1 MISLRISRGE
11 LGWLCALAFTV
22 VLPACA
28 GPGLRPGGAPSAE
41 RIATLQRRGAG
52 VMIGAW
58 GVQDLQGFAG
68 ASFKEWPALEGYFQ
82 RGLDLHLTMGNTIG
96 LWRRQQE
103 LAGTGEVTSYVVP
116 MFTSIRAYPVTRPE
130 QRFEPYIE
138 AGVGAALGIEDRE
151 GVGGALPGES
161 DGTSASF
168 GLGFRG
174 GLGLEWRFSR
184 AFGVGLNGRYQ
195 WVRLGNQV
203 GGDRTFRGLGFDAG
217 LTYRF
222 QYD

>member
-103 LAGTGEVTSYVVP
+103 LAGTGEVTSYIVP
-116 MFTSIRAYPVTRPE
+116 MFTSIRAYPVTRRSNDSSRTLRPASGPRWASRTGKVLVAPCPGRATAP
-130 QRFEPYIE
+130 QRTL
-138 AGVGAALGIEDRE
+138 ALGSEADSAWN
-151 GVGGALPGES
+151 GASVARSGW
-161 DGTSASF
+161 A
-168 GLGFRG
+168 
-174 GLGLEWRFSR
+174 
-184 AFGVGLNGRYQ
+184 
-195 WVRLGNQV
+195 
-203 GGDRTFRGLGFDAG
+203 
-217 LTYRF
+217 
-222 QYD
+222 